1 MKFVFDLDGTLCFD
15 GQTISED
22 IKQLLLTAK
31 DYGHQLIFATAR
43 SYRDC
48 LGLLGEELSQ
58 ELVIGLNG
66 GLAYDRGQLILEHPL
81 PDKAFADIL
90 KWSQTY
96 NLPYFVDNARH
107 YSTYLPH
114 KIPFIKTVDPLQQ
127 GKEVA
132 VTDLDRPI
140 KTVLYMGDHEDLL
153 AAICED
159 LTALG
164 QLDLSYHDKEK
175 CLYIN
180 PLHIN
185 KATTV
190 IDFCGQDFVVFG
202 NDKND
207 KELFKKALYAVQ
219 IGHYKPLEKY
229 ADEHI
234 VTDGDHVV
242 AIMSRIKALF
252 EAFATV

>member
-15 GQTISED
+15 GQTIADEM
-22 IKQLLLTAK
+22 KELLLTAK
-31 DYGHQLIFATAR
+31 DHGHQLIFATAR

-66 GLAYDRGQLILEHPL
+66 GLAYDKGKVILEHPIA
-81 PDKAFADIL
+81 DTAFSDIL
-90 KWSQTY
+90 RWSQTY
-96 NLPYFVDNARH
+96 NLPYFVDDYLN

-114 KIPFIKTVDPLQQ
+114 KIPFIKRVDPLNK

-132 VTDLDRPI
+132 VADLKKPI
-140 KTVLYMGDHEDLL
+140 KVVLYMGDHEDLV
-153 AAICED
+153 AD
-159 LTALG
+159 LFDDLKALG
-164 QLDLSYHDKEK
+164 NLDLLYHEDEK

-180 PLHIN
+180 PYNIN
-185 KATTV
+185 KANTV
-190 IDFCGQDFVVFG
+190 MDFCGQDFVVFG

-219 IGHYKPLEKY
+219 IGNYKPLTKY
-229 ADEHI
+229 ADEQI
-234 VTDGDHVV
+234 LAEGNYVPL
-242 AIMSRIKALF
+242 IMAKIQALF
-252 EAFATV
+252 EEFGK